1 MTSKLKFTPFWRWSL
16 DVEAGRPSTLAAA
29 SAAPNTGVSSAR
41 HSPHVPYRADID
53 GLRAVAVL
61 LVVGYHAV
69 PARFPGGFIG
79 VDIFFVISGFLIS
92 SIILGECAEGT
103 FSVLNFYVRRCRR
116 IIPALLV
123 VLFATWIIGGF
134 TLISLDYSKLAK
146 HLIAGATFTSNLLL
160 WGEAGYFDVRAEYK
174 PLLHLWSLGVEEQ
187 YYIIWPL
194 LLAFLYRRG
203 RFTFIV
209 TTVCLLIASFALEVS
224 LIHTSPASSFYL
236 LPCRFWELLIGAF
249 LAYLRQVRGDLLWG
263 GDQATGNSIPAALLA
278 GAGLALIAASCELI
292 TNKLPYPGWLA
303 IIPVAAASALIV
315 AGPQN
320 LFSRTLLCN
329 RTAVLIGLIS
339 YPIYLW
345 HWPLISFFHI
355 VDAASPFSQSAQHW
369 ILRGA
374 AALSIVLA
382 YATWR
387 WIEKPVQRWS
397 RKQAR
402 DTPKKVQTLT
412 WSGAALGCIAAL
424 GLATLAG
431 DGLPMRHPTAN
442 IEHFDT
448 ILADTSKDFL
458 PENRSD
464 FAHCQGDL
472 AVANDLRWCYQSKL
486 GKPTIALWGDSLA
499 SAQFP
504 ALAQILTDDNL
515 ALLAEAGCAPLRDV
529 ISRNVTDFASR
540 CLAANRQV
548 LQLLSRERSIRTVI
562 LISRGPLYL
571 SGSGFGP
578 TDAQQWTL
586 EFAPNVARKST
597 NFHDIYLSG
606 VDGAIQSL
614 EDSGK
619 QVVFVLEPAELDF
632 TPQQC
637 LYAPPYHPHAQLRSS
652 CYIAKSVVMR
662 RQSEYRALVAQLQL
676 RHPKLK
682 VFDAAAPLC
691 DAERCY
697 AIRDGHANYYDS
709 HHVSNYGA
717 GIIGR
722 KLGKFLSFG
731 ANPHHA
737 ATFVPS
743 EPH

>member
-1 MTSKLKFTPFWRWSL
+1 
-16 DVEAGRPSTLAAA
+16 
-29 SAAPNTGVSSAR
+29 
-41 HSPHVPYRADID
+41 
-53 GLRAVAVL
+53 VL

-69 PARFPGGFIG
+69 PDRIPGGFIG

-92 SIILGECAEGT
+92 SILLGECAAGT

-134 TLISLDYSKLAK
+134 TLISVDYSELAR

-160 WGEAGYFDVRAEYK
+160 WSEAGYFDVRAEYK

-209 TTVCLLIASFALEVS
+209 TTVGLLVASFALEVS
-224 LIHTSPASSFYL
+224 LIHSSPASSFYL
-236 LPCRFWELLIGAF
+236 LPCRFWELLTGAY
-249 LAYLRQVRGDLLWG
+249 LAYVRQVRGDLIWG
-263 GDQATGNSIPAALLA
+263 GNRSSANSIIATVLA
-278 GAGLALIAASCELI
+278 GIGLALIAAACTLI

-303 IIPVAAASALIV
+303 AIPVAAAAALIV

-320 LFSRTLLCN
+320 FFSRTLLCN
-329 RTAVLIGLIS
+329 RAAVLIGLIS

-345 HWPLISFFHI
+345 HWPLISFFYI
-355 VDAASPFSQSAQHW
+355 VDAAAPFSKSAQHW
-369 ILRGA
+369 IPRGA
-374 AALSIVLA
+374 AALSILLG

-387 WIEKPVQRWS
+387 WIEKPAQRWT
-397 RKQAR
+397 RKRAIS
-402 DTPKKVQTLT
+402 TPKKIETLA
-412 WSGAALGCIAAL
+412 WYGATLACVAAL
-424 GLATLAG
+424 GLATIAG

-458 PENRSD
+458 LENRND
-464 FAHCQGDL
+464 FPHCQGNL
-472 AVANDLRWCYQSKL
+472 AIANNLRWCYQSKL
-486 GKPTIALWGDSLA
+486 GKPTIAVWGDSLA

-504 ALAQILTDDNL
+504 ALAETLMNDNL

-529 ISRNVTDFASR
+529 ISRNITDFASP
-540 CLAANRQV
+540 CLAFNRKV
-548 LQLLSRERSIRTVI
+548 LQLLARDRSITTVI

-571 SGSGFGP
+571 SGAGFGP
-578 TDAQQWTL
+578 SDAQQWTL
-586 EFAPNVARKST
+586 EFAPDVERKPT
-597 NFHDIYLSG
+597 DFHEIYLSG
-606 VDGAIQSL
+606 VDGVIQAL
-614 EDSGK
+614 EDNGK

-632 TPQQC
+632 TPQEC

-652 CYIAKSVVMR
+652 CYIAKSAVMR
-662 RQSEYRALVAQLQL
+662 RQSEYRALVAELQL

-691 DAERCY
+691 DAQRCY
-697 AIRDGHANYYDS
+697 AIRDGHAYYYDS

-717 GIIGR
+717 QIIAR
-722 KLGKFLSFG
+722 KLREFLSSG
-731 ANPHHA
+731 PNPDRSP
-737 ATFVPS
+737 TSVPS
-743 EPH
+743 RS